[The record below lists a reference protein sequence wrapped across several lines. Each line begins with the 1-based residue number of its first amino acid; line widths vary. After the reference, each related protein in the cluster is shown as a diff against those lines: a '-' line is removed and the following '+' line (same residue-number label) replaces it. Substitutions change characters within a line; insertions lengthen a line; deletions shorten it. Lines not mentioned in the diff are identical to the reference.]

1 MKVVRRCKMITAADL
16 NRTFFGVVE
25 QNLSNHW
32 DANGMDHRWQGRAS
46 TVHVHAV
53 PRADVPEEQS
63 NFLALATRN
72 SAQRGPYSSRVK
84 PAHDLAA
91 LAFARRRVGHVPV

>member
-1 MKVVRRCKMITAADL
+1 MITAADL
-16 NRTFFGVVE
+16 DRNFFGVVG
-25 QNLSNHW
+25 QYLSNHW
-32 DANGMDHRWQGRAS
+32 DANGIYQRWQGRAS
-46 TVHVHAV
+46 TVHVHEV

-91 LAFARRRVGHVPV
+91 SDFAWRRLGHFPV